1 MPVFGYKIV
10 NKYGRKAKGVMFAM
24 NQAEA
29 EANLR
34 NSGAEIKTIKEEVEG
49 TKFWNKS
56 YGSVKFKD
64 KIVFLKYL
72 STILNSG
79 LSLKRA
85 LEILSSQ
92 VKNRYFSKILFSIR
106 EEIEHGQSFHQSLRK
121 YPKVFSPIFVSMIE
135 IGEVSGTLPSVL
147 EYLDNL
153 LTGDYNL
160 RKKVKGAMAY
170 PIMILVFVVV
180 VVLGLIKFIIPR
192 IIKVFENFDFELPF
206 MTRMLIKANDLLN
219 AYWWLMLIILA
230 VTVVAWNL
238 LMGMHGFKKAVHSLY
253 LKIPVIGKLVKQ
265 VMAARFTHV
274 TSSLVQSGVTLVES
288 IKITAGTLGN
298 LVFKENLGEAVK
310 YLGSGGEL
318 SEYLRQRE
326 DLYDSM
332 TIQMISLGETTGNLD
347 QTLATLALLN
357 EQEVEEGLKALTS
370 LIGPLMLVIMGML
383 IGSIAISIITP
394 IYNLPNLIQ
403 SG

>member
-1 MPVFGYKIV
+1 MPVYAYKIV
-10 NKYGRKAKGVMFAM
+10 NKYGRKAKGVMFALS
-24 NQAEA
+24 QTEA
-29 EANLR
+29 ENDLIK
-34 NSGAEIKTIKEEVEG
+34 SGAEIKSLKEEVEG
-49 TKFWNKS
+49 THFWNKS

-106 EEIEHGQSFHQSLRK
+106 EEIEHGQSFHESLKK

-160 RKKVKGAMAY
+160 RKKVKGAMMY
-170 PIMILVFVVV
+170 PIMILIFVIAVVF
-180 VVLGLIKFIIPR
+180 GLIKFIIPR

-206 MTRMLIKANDLLN
+206 MTRMLIKSNDVIN
-219 AYWWLMLIILA
+219 DYWWLMII
-230 VTVVAWNL
+230 VVIGSIVAWKF
-238 LMGMHGFKKAVHSLY
+238 LMSVHSFKKAVHSFY
-253 LKIPVIGKLVKQ
+253 LKIPVVGKLIKQ
-265 VMAARFTHV
+265 VMTARFTHV

-288 IKITAGTLGN
+288 IKITGGTLGN
-298 LVFKENLGEAVK
+298 LVFKEDLEKADK
-310 YLGSGGEL
+310 YLTSGGDL
-318 SEYLRQRE
+318 SEFLRQRE

-347 QTLATLALLN
+347 HTLATLALLN

-370 LIGPLMLVIMGML
+370 LIGPLMLVLMGML

-403 SG
+403 GR